1 MRILVLRPQA
11 DAERS
16 ARAVAARGCEPL
28 IAPLFTVVRL
38 PEPAPAGD
46 FSALVLTSGNAVGA
60 LADAPL
66 GWRDLP
72 VFSVGARTAGKAREA
87 GYADARSADGNRH
100 DLIDLISRNLP
111 PPSRLLLIAGRD
123 NHEDVPQRLRDAG
136 YDVTIWTAYAAQAV
150 TALPANATEAL
161 RDGKVDAALHY
172 SPRGAR
178 TFLALAREAGLAE
191 PALALTHVTLS
202 ADVAAP
208 LITAGA
214 STVLVA
220 EHPEEAG
227 LLAALDQVSARN
239 RLRDDVRDEPA
250 ATTGV
255 ETETG
260 PMNEPDAEAEPH
272 AEMMKP
278 GRARRTP
285 PTIDLKARDT
295 SKAQVTSKA
304 QDAQPS
310 VMDTASASAAAS
322 EAVLPTEAL
331 PQEFAAPDF
340 AAPETKPSTVH
351 AGPDSEESHRAGT
364 AETPPLQ
371 ETRPRLPWA
380 ALALAGIGGGVV
392 GAGLM
397 MLAWSRATPVVDVAQ
412 IAELRAR
419 LDSLQGATTALDR
432 KADAAVK
439 AGTEAQAAATRLVEQ
454 AKAQG
459 PQSTDAGAIAS
470 LSAQAQRAEAAANAL
485 GQRLGTVETLA
496 KTASAPSSQ
505 ALAAARIVLA
515 ERIQSAIAS
524 GQPFASDV
532 AALAK
537 GGGAPEQLAAL
548 NAVATTGA
556 PTRDTL
562 LTQFRTHRAM
572 FAREMTPTTAS
583 WQDRLLGIASRIV
596 TIRPVGDTGSNDPA
610 TLLIRLENALASG
623 NIIGAAGLWN
633 QLPEPARRASAD
645 FGAALQKRAQA
656 DAAIAKIAQDAVAA
670 LGAAG

>member
-28 IAPLFTVVRL
+28 IAPLFTIVRL
-38 PEPAPAGD
+38 PEPAPVGD
-46 FSALVLTSGNAVGA
+46 FSALVLTSANAVGA

-66 GWRDLP
+66 GWRNLP

-100 DLIDLISRNLP
+100 DLIDLISRNVP

-136 YDVTIWTAYAAQAV
+136 YDVTIWTAYAAEAV
-150 TALPANATEAL
+150 TALPANAAEAL

-191 PALALTHVTLS
+191 PALALTHVALS

-260 PMNEPDAEAEPH
+260 PMNEPDAEA
-272 AEMMKP
+272 MKR

-285 PTIDLKARDT
+285 PTIDLTARDT
-295 SKAQVTSKA
+295 SSQARDTT
-304 QDAQPS
+304 PS
-310 VMDTASASAAAS
+310 APDTATASAAAS

-331 PQEFAAPDF
+331 PQEFAAPE
-340 AAPETKPSTVH
+340 AKPSTGH
-351 AGPDSEESHRAGT
+351 AGPGDEGSHHPGATGT
-364 AETPPLQ
+364 PSLP
-371 ETRPRLPWA
+371 ETRSRLPWP
-380 ALALAGIGGGVV
+380 ALALAGIVGGVV
-392 GAGLM
+392 GAGFT
-397 MLAWSRATPVVDVAQ
+397 MLAWSRATPAVDVAQ

-419 LDSLQGATTALDR
+419 IDSLQGATTALDR
-432 KADAAVK
+432 KAEAAVK

-459 PQSTDAGAIAS
+459 TQSADAGAIAS

-485 GQRLGTVETLA
+485 GQRLGMVETLA
-496 KTASAPSSQ
+496 KTASAPSPQ

-524 GQPFASDV
+524 GQPFAGDV
-532 AALAK
+532 TALAK
-537 GGGAPEQLAAL
+537 GGGAPEQIAAL

-556 PTRDTL
+556 PTRDAL
-562 LTQFRTHRAM
+562 LAQFREQRAM
-572 FAREMTPTTAS
+572 FAREMTPATAN
-583 WQDRLLGIASRIV
+583 WQDRLLGLASRIV

-623 NIIGAAGLWN
+623 NIVVAAGLWN

-656 DAAIAKIAQDAVAA
+656 DAAIAKIAQDAIAA

>member
-60 LADAPL
+60 LTEAPPS
-66 GWRDLP
+66 WRDLP

-111 PPSRLLLIAGRD
+111 PPSRLLLIAGQD
-123 NHEDVPQRLRDAG
+123 SHEDVPQRLRDAG
-136 YDVTIWTAYAAQAV
+136 YDVTIWTAYAAEAV

-191 PALALTHVTLS
+191 PALALTHVALS

-220 EHPEEAG
+220 EYPEEAG

-260 PMNEPDAEAEPH
+260 PMNEPDAEA
-272 AEMMKP
+272 MTR

-285 PTIDLKARDT
+285 PTIDLKAQD
-295 SKAQVTSKA
+295 TSKA
-304 QDAQPS
+304 QDAAPS
-310 VMDTASASAAAS
+310 ATDTASASAAS
-322 EAVLPTEAL
+322 PEAVLPTEAL
-331 PQEFAAPDF
+331 PQEFVAPDF
-340 AAPETKPSTVH
+340 AAPETKPSTGH
-351 AGPDSEESHRAGT
+351 AGSDEASHRAGA
-364 AETPPLQ
+364 AETPFLP
-371 ETRPRLPWA
+371 ETKSRLPWP
-380 ALALAGIGGGVV
+380 ALALAGIVGGVV
-392 GAGLM
+392 GAGLT
-397 MLAWSRATPVVDVAQ
+397 MLAWSRATPAVDTAQ

-419 LDSLQGATTALDR
+419 IDSLQGATTALDR
-432 KADAAVK
+432 KTDAAVK
-439 AGTEAQAAATRLVEQ
+439 AGTEAQAAATRLGEQ
-454 AKAQG
+454 AKVQG
-459 PQSTDAGAIAS
+459 TQSADSGAIAS

-496 KTASAPSSQ
+496 KTASAPSPQ

-524 GQPFASDV
+524 GQPFAGDV

-537 GGGAPEQLAAL
+537 GGGAPEQIAAL

-562 LTQFRTHRAM
+562 LTQFREQRAM
-572 FAREMTPTTAS
+572 FAREMTPATAS
-583 WQDRLLGIASRIV
+583 WQDRLLGLASRIV

-623 NIIGAAGLWN
+623 NIVVAAGLWN

>member
-28 IAPLFTVVRL
+28 IAPLFTIVRL
-38 PEPAPAGD
+38 PEPAPARD
-46 FSALVLTSGNAVGA
+46 FAALVLTSSNAVGA
-60 LADAPL
+60 LAEAPL
-66 GWRDLP
+66 AWRDLP

-100 DLIDLISRNLP
+100 DLIDLINRNLP

-123 NHEDVPQRLRDAG
+123 SHEDVPQRLRDAG
-136 YDVTIWTAYAAQAV
+136 YDVTIWTAYAAEAV
-150 TALPANATEAL
+150 SALPANAAKAL

-178 TFLALAREAGLAE
+178 TFLTLAREAGLAE
-191 PALALTHVTLS
+191 PALALTHVALS

-260 PMNEPDAEAEPH
+260 PMNEPDAEA
-272 AEMMKP
+272 MKR

-285 PTIDLKARDT
+285 PTIDLTAQDT
-295 SKAQVTSKA
+295 STA
-304 QDAQPS
+304 QDAAPS
-310 VMDTASASAAAS
+310 ATGTASASAAPP

-331 PQEFAAPDF
+331 PQEFAAPEAKP
-340 AAPETKPSTVH
+340 AAAH
-351 AGPDSEESHRAGT
+351 AGPDSEESRHADT
-364 AETPPLQ
+364 AQPSHLQ
-371 ETRPRLPWA
+371 QTRSHLPWP
-380 ALALAGIGGGVV
+380 ALALAGIVGGMVGGMV
-392 GAGLM
+392 GAGLA
-397 MLAWSRATPVVDVAQ
+397 MLAWSRMTPAVDIAQ

-419 LDSLQGATTALDR
+419 IDSLQGAATALDR
-432 KADAAVK
+432 KAEAAVK
-439 AGTEAQAAATRLVEQ
+439 AGTEAQAAAARLVEQ

-459 PQSTDAGAIAS
+459 TQNADAGAIAS

-485 GQRLGTVETLA
+485 GQRLATVETLA
-496 KTASAPSSQ
+496 KTASAPSPQ

-524 GQPFASDV
+524 GQPFAGDV

-537 GGGAPEQLAAL
+537 GGGAPEQIAAL

-556 PTRDTL
+556 PTRDAL
-562 LTQFRTHRAM
+562 LTRFRGQRAM
-572 FAREMTPTTAS
+572 FAREMMPATAN
-583 WQDRLLGIASRIV
+583 WQDRLLGLASRIV

-623 NIIGAAGLWN
+623 NFVVAAGLWS
-633 QLPEPARRASAD
+633 QLPEPARRASTD
-645 FGAALQKRAQA
+645 FGAALQKRAAA
-656 DAAIAKIAQDAVAA
+656 DAAIAKIAQDAVTD

>member
-16 ARAVAARGCEPL
+16 ARAVVARGCEPL

-46 FSALVLTSGNAVGA
+46 FSALVLTSGNAVGP
-60 LADAPL
+60 LTEAPP

-136 YDVTIWTAYAAQAV
+136 YDVTIWTAYAAEAV
-150 TALPANATEAL
+150 TALPADAAEAL
-161 RDGKVDAALHY
+161 RAGKVDAALHY

-191 PALALTHVTLS
+191 PALALTHVALS

-260 PMNEPDAEAEPH
+260 PMTEPDAEA
-272 AEMMKP
+272 MKR

-285 PTIDLKARDT
+285 PTIDLKAQD
-295 SKAQVTSKA
+295 ASKA
-304 QDAQPS
+304 QDAAPAA
-310 VMDTASASAAAS
+310 MDTSSASATAS

-331 PQEFAAPDF
+331 PQEFAAPE
-340 AAPETKPSTVH
+340 AKPSTGH
-351 AGPDSEESHRAGT
+351 AGPDDEGSHRAGA
-364 AETPPLQ
+364 AETQPLP
-371 ETRPRLPWA
+371 ETRSRLPWP
-380 ALALAGIGGGVV
+380 ALALAGIVGGVV
-392 GAGLM
+392 GAGLT
-397 MLAWSRATPVVDVAQ
+397 MLAWSRATPAVDVAQ

-419 LDSLQGATTALDR
+419 IDSLQGATSALDR

-459 PQSTDAGAIAS
+459 AQSVDAGAIAG

-485 GQRLGTVETLA
+485 GQRLDQAAARLGTVETLA
-496 KTASAPSSQ
+496 KTASAPSLQ

-515 ERIQSAIAS
+515 ERIQGAIAS
-524 GQPFASDV
+524 GQPFAGDV

-562 LTQFRTHRAM
+562 LAQFRTHRAM
-572 FAREMTPTTAS
+572 FAREMTPATAN
-583 WQDRLLGIASRIV
+583 WQDRLLGLASRIV

-623 NIIGAAGLWN
+623 NIVVAAGLWN